1 MRPIRKILAVTDF
14 SPCAD
19 EALLHALEMARRF
32 DAAVTLL
39 HVYAIPVIELPPG
52 VIVAGS
58 AEMIDGLVRSGN
70 EALEAR
76 RRSADRPLDT
86 KLVEGIPFVEILRV
100 ATEGDYD
107 LLVLGTHGRTGLK
120 HLVFGSVAERV
131 VRKAPCPVLIVH
143 EAKAG

>member
-32 DAAVTLL
+32 DASLTLL
-39 HVYAIPVIELPPG
+39 HVYSIPVFEMPPG
-52 VIVAGS
+52 IIVAGS
-58 AEMIDGLVRSGN
+58 TEMIDGLVRGAR
-70 EALEAR
+70 EALEER
-76 RRSADRPLDT
+76 RRGADRPIDVQ
-86 KLVEGIPFVEILRV
+86 LVEGMPFIAILQA
-100 ATEGDYD
+100 ATEGKYD
-107 LLVLGTHGRTGLK
+107 LLVLGTHGRTGMK

-143 EAKAG
+143 EAKAT